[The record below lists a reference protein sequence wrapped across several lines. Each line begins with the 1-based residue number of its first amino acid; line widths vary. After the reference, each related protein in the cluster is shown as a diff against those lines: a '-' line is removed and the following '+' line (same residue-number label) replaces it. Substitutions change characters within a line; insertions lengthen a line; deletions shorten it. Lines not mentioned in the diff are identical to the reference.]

1 MFYSPF
7 MLLRFGK
14 DYALNARG
22 IYYREKFDADLV
34 VAGRKIWRPDIPKD
48 NEVSPE
54 ILERQARARKFAS
67 HANNNEMRYKSEFA
81 WEADAWSDVFGCMRE
96 DPSLALYVY
105 EVNRYRTRI
114 S

>member
-1 MFYSPF
+1 
-7 MLLRFGK
+7 MLLHFGK

-22 IYYREKFDADLV
+22 IYYHAQFDTDLV

-54 ILERQARARKFAS
+54 IFERQLRARKFAS
-67 HANNNEMRYKSEFA
+67 HANNNEKWCKSEFA

-96 DPSLALYVY
+96 DPSLVLYVY
-105 EVNRYRTRI
+105 DVNRYRTRI
-114 S
+114 A